1 MKRILILLLGFALSV
16 SAQQSNTSPI
26 PGAKPDML
34 SDAEL
39 AAQTVVVFNENDI
52 DSIGLASFYAE
63 QRGIPKTNLI
73 PLKTSGR
80 EEITRREYDETIAE
94 PLRTIFVERGHWKL
108 TEETSEAGRVA
119 ETKIRYVALIRGI
132 PLKIARHDGEYQGDV
147 IEGIEPEI
155 VKQSASAVD
164 SELAI
169 LGLWSRRI
177 SGVMKNPYF
186 RETQS
191 IHKTELTSQLLV
203 ARLDGPT
210 TSDVRRMITDTILAE
225 KTGLRGFAYVDAR
238 GLPENDPRIAGLR
251 EGERWMYELSEHLRA
266 DGMPVILDNGPML
279 FPDSYPMRQCALYF
293 GWYSESIAGPFAQ
306 GGFKFVPGAIAVH
319 IHSYSADS
327 MRSTDRNWCAPL
339 IVRGAAATMGN
350 VYEPFLT
357 LTPYLNVFER
367 RLSEGFTFAEA
378 GHMSVR
384 FLSWMTTWIGD
395 PLYRPFRFRLEGK
408 MQTTNEWDAY
418 RAGVEAWAKPGGS
431 DEAISAAA
439 KRLKSGAIYE
449 GLGLLHFRAG
459 NHGDAQRAFGQAR
472 SLYSA
477 PEDRIR
483 VAVHETAAVQA
494 QKGNAAALAFIR
506 QQISTHEA
514 SINVSILRLVEASFS
529 PPKKPGTTPATRPL
543 KR

>member
-1 MKRILILLLGFALSV
+1 MKRLLFLLLIAALSA
-16 SAQQSNTSPI
+16 SAQQSNTAPI
-26 PGAKPDML
+26 PSAKPDML

-63 QRGIPKTNLI
+63 QRSIPKTNLI
-73 PLKTSGR
+73 ALKTSGR

-94 PLRTIFVERGHWKL
+94 PLRTIFVERGFWKL
-108 TEETSEAGRVA
+108 AEEASDAGRVE

-132 PLKIARHDGEYQGDV
+132 PLKIAKHEGEYQGDV
-147 IEGIEPEI
+147 IEGLEPEI
-155 VKQSASAVD
+155 VKQSAAAVD

-191 IHKTELTSQLLV
+191 IHKTEMTSQLLV
-203 ARLDGPT
+203 SRLDGPT
-210 TSDVRRMITDTILAE
+210 VSVVRRMITDTILAE

-238 GLPENDPRIAGLR
+238 GLPENEPRVAGLR

-279 FPDSYPMRQCALYF
+279 FPDAYPMRQCALYF
-293 GWYSESIAGPFAQ
+293 GWYSESLLGPFTQ

-319 IHSYSADS
+319 IHSFSAES
-327 MRSTDRNWCAPL
+327 LRNTERNWCAPL
-339 IVRGAAATMGN
+339 IARGAAATMGN
-350 VYEPFLT
+350 VYEPYLT

-367 RLSEGFTFAEA
+367 RLTEGFTFAEA

-384 FLSWMTTWIGD
+384 FLSWMTTWVGD

-418 RAGVEAWAKPGGS
+418 RAGVEAWAKGGS
-431 DEAISAAA
+431 DEALAAAA

-459 NHGDAQRAFGQAR
+459 NHADAQRAFAQAR
-472 SLYSA
+472 AIYPA
-477 PEDRIR
+477 AEDRIR
-483 VAVHETAAVQA
+483 IAIHETSAVQA
-494 QKGNAAALAFIR
+494 QKGNAAALAFVR
-506 QQISTHEA
+506 QQIATHDAST
-514 SINVSILRLVEASFS
+514 SVTILRLVEASFA
-529 PPKKPGTTPATRPL
+529 PPKKAPAAKPL